1 MLAALLSSCTPQTD
15 NPEQLR
21 LAHEQNAAMRKELAR
36 MQQLIKQA
44 GEPDPA
50 LPETIQTREQELADA
65 LNQLKEI
72 KRKETEAKLRAIELQ
87 DRLDAFRSAFRML
100 QSETAQLYKRS

>member
-1 MLAALLSSCTPQTD
+1 MLAAALSCCTPQTD

-21 LAHEQNAAMRKELAR
+21 LAHEQNAALRQELVR

-44 GEPDPA
+44 GEPDPTLA
-50 LPETIQTREQELADA
+50 DTIQTREQELADA
-65 LNQLKEI
+65 LNQLKKI
-72 KRKETEAKLRAIELQ
+72 KRQETEAKLRTIELQ

>member
-1 MLAALLSSCTPQTD
+1 MLAATLSCCAPQTD

-21 LAHEQNAAMRKELAR
+21 LAHEQNAAMRLELVR

-44 GEPDPA
+44 GEPDST
-50 LPETIQTREQELADA
+50 LTGTIETREQELADA

-72 KRKETEAKLRAIELQ
+72 KRQETEAKLRTIELQ
-87 DRLDAFRSAFRML
+87 DRLDAFRSAFRVL
-100 QSETAQLYKRS
+100 QSETVHLYKRS